1 MVKQQRHVRAYAFP
15 DWADVGTVQ
24 AYWEANMSL
33 LAEDP
38 ALNLYD
44 PSGSCIRAVKSA
56 RRPR

>member
-15 DWADVGTVQ
+15 GYWADVGTVQ

-38 ALNLYD
+38 ALNPTT
-44 PSGSCIRAVKSA
+44 PSGRAYA
-56 RRPR
+56 Q